1 MKQLKFVALCSLVV
15 AFAGFSCVPSASA
28 QDIITT
34 VVGNGPNG
42 IPALNA
48 DIYQPYQVAID
59 AQGNR
64 YFAAGN
70 SGPING
76 SNRVFKI
83 STSGTITVVAG
94 TGNPGYSGDGGP
106 ATTAQLNYPI
116 GVAVDSANP
125 ANVYISDFD
134 NCLVRK
140 VSQSTGIITTVAGV
154 VTTSSTGVKSPTCG
168 NGADGA
174 AANLTALYYPHM
186 IAINPKTSDLYIAD
200 YYYGR
205 IREVPGA
212 SPTAKVTTVAGD
224 GTNCGGSPYGD
235 GGAATSAT
243 LCYPQGI
250 TVDTSATPV
259 NLFITGQSDC
269 SVREVVGSSGKIYDV
284 AGQTRSCGFTDGVVA
299 TSGQLNDPWQTTVS
313 VASGKTTVAV
323 ADYSNRRIR
332 QFTLTYS
339 SGVPVLG
346 TITTVGGDG
355 TYGYCGDGEA
365 ATGACMGP
373 VGLAIDTSG
382 NLIIGD
388 YGANRIREITK
399 SSGVISSIEGW
410 GTATTT
416 NVTYSDPQGIS
427 GVPGTGVQLYE
438 AVGAYADPSSANVYI
453 AGYDSEN
460 VYLYNSTTGLISNYA
475 GNGIAGFYGDD
486 DPHNGPLVQLDQ
498 PQGVVRD
505 SEGNIYIS
513 DSANCV
519 IREVTPSTGEIKT
532 IAGGSVGARNGCGYS
547 GDNGAAIDARLNNPV
562 GLAVDADNNLYIAD
576 YYNNA
581 IRKIVPSTGVI
592 TTIAGTGAYGYNG
605 DGIPAT
611 TAELRYPTSV
621 AFDSFGNLFIADQY
635 NHRVREVDAVFGN
648 ITTVAGD
655 GVAGYTGDG
664 VATGN
669 SLNYPTGV
677 AADAN
682 GNLFI
687 TDNNNHILRWVD
699 PAGNMTTYA
708 GTHGVNGYSGDGGV
722 ATSATMSYPQLISI
736 DSADNTYYA
745 DWGNAQYEDGRIRK
759 VTAFAGFG
767 RSTDELIFDRQGVGT
782 TSEYQPIIIS
792 AIGPTKIYSVEVGAG
807 FTEYDDCTEAELT
820 AGQTCEVDV
829 YFTPTKVGET
839 TSTVTIYSNAL
850 LAGQSKTVNLAGTG
864 VGLSVNGDFNFGLQL
879 VGKASAAQMITLTN
893 SGAAVT
899 LSALKF
905 STTGN
910 FAVTGGSCP
919 AAGGALASGASCTI
933 AVTFTPAA
941 TGLQKSS
948 LEIGAVGSTTPL
960 LVPASGTGIGFTF
973 TPSALAFATTTF
985 GTAEVLDIT
994 ITNDQTATL
1003 TVSSAISGTGAAA
1016 FTVLTT
1022 GNTCTS
1028 GVATGKSCVLPVQF
1042 KPAAV
1047 GSFAASLTLT
1057 TNGGA
1062 NPVIPLSGTDT
1073 TDVGVSA
1080 TTLAFGSVVDGA
1092 TEVENLTI
1100 TNLGKNSLTISSAL
1114 GGTNAAEFKVLT
1126 TSANTCQ
1133 SAVAAGKTCTLP
1145 VQFAPT
1151 AVQAYTATLT
1161 LTTNGG
1167 TNPVINLTG
1176 TGTATVTA
1184 TPGTLAFGTIT
1195 HATTKVLNVTVSNF
1209 GSSTIGVGTSISGS
1223 GSAAFSVLFTSANT
1237 CESGL
1242 APGKTCIIPVQFDPP
1257 AVASYSA
1264 TLTVDAG
1271 ATSPTVALT
1280 GTGD

>member
-1 MKQLKFVALCSLVV
+1 VKQLKFIALCSLVV
-15 AFAGFSCVPSASA
+15 AFAGFICVPSALT

-70 SGPING
+70 NGPISG

-83 STSGTITVVAG
+83 STSGIITVVAG

-106 ATTAQLNYPI
+106 AAAAQLNYPL
-116 GVAVDSANP
+116 GVAVDGANP
-125 ANVYISDFD
+125 ANIYISDFD

-224 GTNCGGSPYGD
+224 GTNCGGAPYGD

-243 LCYPQGI
+243 LCYPQGV
-250 TVDTSATPV
+250 TVDTSVSPV
-259 NLFITGQSDC
+259 NLFITGQNDC

-323 ADYSNRRIR
+323 ADYNNRRIR

-339 SGVPVLG
+339 AGVPVPG

-355 TYGYCGDGEA
+355 NYGYCGDGEA

-399 SSGVISSIEGW
+399 SSGVISSLEGW
-410 GTATTT
+410 GTTTST
-416 NVTYSDPQGIS
+416 NVTYSDPLGTK
-427 GVPGTGVQLYE
+427 GVPGTGIQLYQP
-438 AVGAYADPSSANVYI
+438 VGVFVDPASSNIYISGYSTNNVY
-453 AGYDSEN
+453 S
-460 VYLYNSTTGLISNYA
+460 YNSSTGDISNFA

-486 DPHNGPLVQLDQ
+486 DPANGALVQLNG
-498 PQGVVRD
+498 PQATAKD
-505 SEGNIYIS
+505 SAGNIYIA
-513 DSANCV
+513 DTNNCV
-519 IREVTPSTGEIKT
+519 IREVLASSGEIKT

-547 GDNGAAIDARLNNPV
+547 GNGGAAIDAQLNSPV
-562 GLAVDADNNLYIAD
+562 GLAFDADDNLYIAD
-576 YYNNA
+576 LSNNV
-581 IRKIVPSTGVI
+581 IRKIVLSTGII
-592 TTIAGTGAYGYNG
+592 TTVAGTGAYGYNG

-611 TAELRYPTSV
+611 TATMRSPSAV
-621 AFDSFGNLFIADQY
+621 AFDSFGDMFIADYQ
-635 NHRVREVDAVFGN
+635 NHRIREVDPIFGN

-655 GVAGYTGDG
+655 GNAGYTGDG

-669 SLNYPTGV
+669 SLYYPTGIAV
-677 AADAN
+677 DQN

-687 TDNNNHILRWVD
+687 ADNNNEILRWVD
-699 PAGNMTTYA
+699 PAGNMLTYA

-722 ATSATMSYPQLISI
+722 ATSATMSYPQRVSRDLAGNSYF
-736 DSADNTYYA
+736 T
-745 DWGNAQYEDGRIRK
+745 DWANSQYEDGRIRK

-767 RSTDELIFDRQGVGT
+767 RSTGELIFDRQGVGT
-782 TSEYQPIIIS
+782 TSEYQPVIIS

-839 TSTVTIYSNAL
+839 TSTLTIYSNAL
-850 LAGQSKTVNLAGTG
+850 LAGQAKTVNLAGTG
-864 VGLSVNGDFNFGLQL
+864 VGLSVNGNFNFGLQL

-899 LSALKF
+899 LSPLKF

-910 FAVTGGSCP
+910 FAVTGGTCP
-919 AAGGALASGASCTI
+919 AAGGALAAGASCTI

-941 TGLQKSS
+941 TGAQKSS
-948 LEIGAVGSTTPL
+948 LEIGTTGSTTPL
-960 LVPASGTGIGFTF
+960 LVPASGTGVGFTY
-973 TPSALAFATTTF
+973 TPTSLAFATTTY

-994 ITNDQTATL
+994 ITNYQTATL

-1042 KPAAV
+1042 KPASV
-1047 GSFAASLTLT
+1047 GSFTGSLTLT

-1080 TTLAFGSVVDGA
+1080 NSLAFGSVVEA
-1092 TEVENLTI
+1092 TTKVENLTI
-1100 TNLGKNSLTISSAL
+1100 TNLGKNSLTISSAI
-1114 GGTNAAEFKVLT
+1114 GGTNASAFKVLT

-1145 VQFAPT
+1145 VQFSPT
-1151 AVQAYTATLT
+1151 AVQAYSATLT

-1167 TNPVINLTG
+1167 SNPVISLTG
-1176 TGTATVTA
+1176 TGTAPVTA
-1184 TPGTLAFGTIT
+1184 SPTSLAFGTIK
-1195 HATTKVLNVTVSNF
+1195 HATTKVLDITLSNSGTATVGI
-1209 GSSTIGVGTSISGS
+1209 GSSISGS
-1223 GSAAFSVLFTSANT
+1223 GSSAYTVLFTSANT

-1242 APGKTCIIPVQFDPP
+1242 APGKTCVVPVQFDPP
-1257 AVASYSA
+1257 AVASYAA
-1264 TLTVDAG
+1264 TLTLDAG
-1271 ATSPTVALT
+1271 STTINVALS